1 MITRQYDLDIQ
12 LPAFSFIGQ
21 PPEKCV
27 FFDIETT
34 GFKAAF
40 SEVYL
45 IGAAVCNAG
54 RWRIFQWMSEHPSEE
69 DALLRTFA
77 AFARPYGCLVH
88 FNGNRFDLPYLQEKY
103 DAHKIPCSLP
113 SLRSVDLFTQFKPLR
128 SLLELDHVNQKSLE
142 SFLGIVREDR
152 FSGGE
157 LIEVYRSFTRS
168 PARHLSELLLLH
180 NMEDVKGML
189 RLTDLFAY
197 RQLDTLFP
205 EVSARLLL
213 PAAGSGSKDSSGCEA
228 APGSLEI
235 TCVYPL
241 RFPVPVCKSTA
252 WGTLLLQENMSS
264 LQVLIRC
271 GQLLHFFENYKEY
284 YYLPKRMKPSTKAS
298 RPLWTR
304 RTASGPLPAPA
315 IQRRPEASSRSS
327 QKLIFPVFSP
337 LTASGSGISNCL
349 KMSAT
354 LPLPVTTGPHASMSC
369 SHRGTS
375 VPEL

>member
-1 MITRQYDLDIQ
+1 MITRQYDLDMQ

-21 PPEKCV
+21 PSEECV

-77 AFARPYGCLVH
+77 AFARPYGCLIH
-88 FNGNRFDLPYLQEKY
+88 FNGDRFDLPYLQEKY

-113 SLRSVDLFTQFKPLR
+113 SLRSIDLFTQFKPLR
-128 SLLELDHVNQKSLE
+128 SLLELDHMNQKSLE
-142 SFLGIVREDR
+142 SFLGIAREDR

-157 LIEVYRSFTRS
+157 LIEVYRSFVRS

-235 TCVYPL
+235 TCIYPL

-284 YYLPKRMKPSTKAS
+284 YYLPEEDEAIHKSVASFVDKAYRVRATARTCYTKKTGS
-298 RPLWTR
+298 FL
-304 RTASGPLPAPA
+304 
-315 IQRRPEASSRSS
+315 
-327 QKLIFPVFSP
+327 PVFTETDLP
-337 LTASGSGISNCL
+337 CFLTAYGGRQRYIELPENVCDPAFAGDYRASCL
-349 KMSAT
+349 HVMLTPGNFS
-354 LPLPVTTGPHASMSC
+354 S
-369 SHRGTS
+369 
-375 VPEL
+375 